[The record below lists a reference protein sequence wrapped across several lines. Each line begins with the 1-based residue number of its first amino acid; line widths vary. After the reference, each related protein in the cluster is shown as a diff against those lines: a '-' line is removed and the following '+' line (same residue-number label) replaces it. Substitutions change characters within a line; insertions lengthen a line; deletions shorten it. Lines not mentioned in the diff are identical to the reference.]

1 MDLEKQTK
9 KLEKMKEAIG
19 DATLDKNAKKK
30 LDRDEERLKV
40 SLLFPN
46 FCHGFFSRF
55 ASGKL

>member
-40 SLLFPN
+40 S
-46 FCHGFFSRF
+46 
-55 ASGKL
+55 

>member
-40 SLLFPN
+40 SFLSQLLSWLLFPV
-46 FCHGFFSRF
+46 
-55 ASGKL
+55 